1 MSKKRIVVLLVA
13 LIFALSVVSLALAE
27 ETIKGKLIK
36 MVEKKLTIEL
46 KDKKEVNVE
55 VKSIQGTIKVGDD
68 VIVRDGVAKKLKVIT
83 GC

>member
-1 MSKKRIVVLLVA
+1 MAKKRIAVLLVA
-13 LIFALSVVSLALAE
+13 LIFALSVVSPALAE

-36 MVEKKLTIEL
+36 MEEKKLTLEL

-55 VKSIQGTIKVGDD
+55 VKSIQGTIKIGDD